1 MISSVHGTIS
11 GVYDDYL
18 VVEVGGIG
26 LKIAATKA
34 TCKQAKMGDRIFLY
48 THLVVRE
55 DLLALYGFES
65 LEERDLYAMFLGVS
79 GIGPKTAMSILST
92 LNPDSIRRAILENQ
106 VDVLSRVP
114 GIGKKSAA
122 KILLQLQGK
131 IPADMLKQGVVVSGD
146 VDTRVFEALTSLGY
160 SVVEAQSA
168 LQSIPKDASCEVEE
182 RLKLALKYFST
193 PD

>member
-1 MISSVHGTIS
+1 MISSVHGSIS
-11 GVYDDYL
+11 SVDEDFL
-18 VVEVGGIG
+18 IVEVGGIG
-26 LKIAATKA
+26 LEIQATKA
-34 TCKQAKMGDRIFLY
+34 TCKQTKMGDRIFLY

-65 LEERDLYAMFLGVS
+65 MEERDLYSMFLGVS
-79 GIGPKTAMSILST
+79 GIGPKTGMSIIST
-92 LNPDSIRRAILENQ
+92 LNPDTIRRAILENQ
-106 VDVLSRVP
+106 VDVFSRVP

-131 IPADMLKQGVVVSGD
+131 IPADMLQQVTLVSGD

-160 SVVEAQSA
+160 SVMEAQSA

-182 RLKLALKYFST
+182 RLKLALRYFST
-193 PD
+193 P

>member
-1 MISSVHGTIS
+1 MISSVHGSIS
-11 GVYDDYL
+11 GVYDDFL
-18 VVEVGGIG
+18 IVEVGGVG
-26 LKIAATKA
+26 LRIQATKS
-34 TCKQAKMGDRIFLY
+34 TCKQAKMGDKIFLY

-65 LEERDLYAMFLGVS
+65 MEERDLYSMFLGVS
-79 GIGPKTAMSILST
+79 GIGPKTGMSIVST
-92 LNPDSIRRAILENQ
+92 LNPDTIRRAILENQ
-106 VDVLSRVP
+106 VDVFSRVP

-131 IPADMLKQGVVVSGD
+131 IPADVLQQGGLVSGD

-182 RLKLALKYFST
+182 RLRLALKYFST
-193 PD
+193 P

>member
-11 GVYDDYL
+11 SINDDFL
-18 VVEVGGIG
+18 IVEVGGIG
-26 LKIAATKA
+26 LKIQATKN

-48 THLVVRE
+48 TYLVVRE

-65 LEERDLYAMFLGVS
+65 MEERELYSMFLGVS
-79 GIGPKTAMSILST
+79 GIGPKTGMSIIST
-92 LNPDSIRRAILENQ
+92 LNPDTIRRAIVENQ

-131 IPADMLKQGVVVSGD
+131 IPADMLDQGVILSRD

-168 LQSIPKDASCEVEE
+168 LQSIPKDASCEVED

>member
-11 GVYDDYL
+11 GVDEDFL
-18 VVEVGGIG
+18 IVDVGGIG
-26 LKIAATKA
+26 LKIQATKS

-65 LEERDLYAMFLGVS
+65 MEERDLYSMMLGVS
-79 GIGPKTAMSILST
+79 GIGPKTGMSIIST
-92 LNPDSIRRAILENQ
+92 LNPDTIRRAILENQ
-106 VDVLSRVP
+106 VDVFSRVP

-122 KILLQLQGK
+122 RILLQLQGK
-131 IPADMLKQGVVVSGD
+131 IPADMLQQGVTVSGD

>member
-1 MISSVHGTIS
+1 
-11 GVYDDYL
+11 
-18 VVEVGGIG
+18 
-26 LKIAATKA
+26 
-34 TCKQAKMGDRIFLY
+34 MGDRIFLY

-92 LNPDSIRRAILENQ
+92 LNPDSIRRAIVENQ
-106 VDVLSRVP
+106 VDVFSRVP

-131 IPADMLKQGVVVSGD
+131 IPADMLQQGAAVSGD

-160 SVVEAQSA
+160 SVVEAQAA

>member
-11 GVYDDYL
+11 GVYEDFLIVD
-18 VVEVGGIG
+18 VGGIG
-26 LKIAATKA
+26 LKIQATKS

-65 LEERDLYAMFLGVS
+65 MEERDLYSMMLGVS
-79 GIGPKTAMSILST
+79 GIGPKTGMSIIST
-92 LNPDSIRRAILENQ
+92 LNPDTIRRAILENQ
-106 VDVLSRVP
+106 VDVFSRVP

-122 KILLQLQGK
+122 RILLQLQGK
-131 IPADMLKQGVVVSGD
+131 IPADMLQQGVTVSGD
-146 VDTRVFEALTSLGY
+146 VDNRVFEALTSLGY

>member
-1 MISSVHGTIS
+1 MISSVHGSIS
-11 GVYDDYL
+11 GVYDDFL
-18 VVEVGGIG
+18 IVEVGGVG
-26 LKIAATKA
+26 LKIQATKS
-34 TCKQAKMGDRIFLY
+34 TCKQAKMGDKIFLY

-65 LEERDLYAMFLGVS
+65 MEERDLYSMFLGVS
-79 GIGPKTAMSILST
+79 GIGPRTSMSIIST
-92 LNPDSIRRAILENQ
+92 LNPDTIRRAILENQ
-106 VDVLSRVP
+106 VDVFSRVP

-131 IPADMLKQGVVVSGD
+131 IPADVLQQGGLVSGD

-168 LQSIPKDASCEVEE
+168 LRSIPKEASCEVEE
-182 RLKLALKYFST
+182 RLRLALKYFST
-193 PD
+193 P

>member
-11 GVYDDYL
+11 GVYEDFLIVD
-18 VVEVGGIG
+18 VGGIG
-26 LKIAATKA
+26 LKIQATKS

-65 LEERDLYAMFLGVS
+65 MEERDLYSMMLGVS
-79 GIGPKTAMSILST
+79 GIGPKTGMSIIST
-92 LNPDSIRRAILENQ
+92 LNPDTIRRAILENQ
-106 VDVLSRVP
+106 VDVFSRVP

-122 KILLQLQGK
+122 RILLQLQGK
-131 IPADMLKQGVVVSGD
+131 IPADMLQQGVTVSGD

-182 RLKLALKYFST
+182 RLKLSLKYFST

>member
-11 GVYDDYL
+11 GIYEDFLIVD
-18 VVEVGGIG
+18 VGGIG
-26 LKIAATKA
+26 LKIAATKT

-65 LEERDLYAMFLGVS
+65 MEERDLYSMFLGVS
-79 GIGPKTAMSILST
+79 GIGPKTGMSIIST
-92 LNPDSIRRAILENQ
+92 LNPDTIRRAILENQ
-106 VDVLSRVP
+106 VDVFSRVP

-131 IPADMLKQGVVVSGD
+131 IPADMLQQGVVVSGD

>member
-1 MISSVHGTIS
+1 MISSVHGSIS
-11 GVYDDYL
+11 GVYDDFL
-18 VVEVGGIG
+18 IVEVGGIG
-26 LKIAATKA
+26 LKINATKA
-34 TCKQAKMGDRIFLY
+34 TCKQAKAGERIFLY

-65 LEERDLYAMFLGVS
+65 TEERDLYSMLLGVS

-106 VDVLSRVP
+106 VDVFIRVP

-131 IPADMLKQGVVVSGD
+131 IPSDALQQGTQVSGD

-168 LQSIPKDASCEVEE
+168 LQSIPKETPCEIEE
-182 RLKLALKYFST
+182 RLKQALKYFSS
-193 PD
+193 P

>member
-11 GVYDDYL
+11 GVYEDFLIVD
-18 VVEVGGIG
+18 VGGIG
-26 LKIAATKA
+26 LKIQATKS

-65 LEERDLYAMFLGVS
+65 MEERDLYSMMLGVS
-79 GIGPKTAMSILST
+79 GIGPKTGMSIIST
-92 LNPDSIRRAILENQ
+92 LNPDTIRRAILENQ
-106 VDVLSRVP
+106 VDVFSRVP

-122 KILLQLQGK
+122 RILLQLQGK
-131 IPADMLKQGVVVSGD
+131 IPADMLQQGVTVSGD

>member
-1 MISSVHGTIS
+1 MISSVHGSIS
-11 GVYDDYL
+11 GVYDDFL
-18 VVEVGGIG
+18 IVEVGGIG
-26 LKIAATKA
+26 VKINATKA
-34 TCKQAKMGDRIFLY
+34 TCKQAKTGERIFLY

-65 LEERDLYAMFLGVS
+65 TEERDLYSMLLGVS

-92 LNPDSIRRAILENQ
+92 LNPDSIRRAIFENQ
-106 VDVLSRVP
+106 VDVFSRVP

-131 IPADMLKQGVVVSGD
+131 IPSDALQQGAQVSGD

-168 LQSIPKDASCEVEE
+168 LQSIPKETSCEIEE
-182 RLKLALKYFST
+182 RLKQALKYFSS
-193 PD
+193 P

>member
-1 MISSVHGTIS
+1 MISSVHGSIA
-11 GVYDDYL
+11 GVSEDFL
-18 VVEVGGIG
+18 IVEVGGIG

-34 TCKQAKMGDRIFLY
+34 ACKEARMGERIFLY

-65 LEERDLYAMFLGVS
+65 MEERDLFAMFLGVS
-79 GIGPKTAMSILST
+79 GIGPKTGMSIIST
-92 LNPDSIRRAILENQ
+92 LNPDTIRRAILENQ
-106 VDVLSRVP
+106 VDVFSRVP

-131 IPADMLKQGVVVSGD
+131 IPADLLQQDALVSAD

-168 LQSIPKDASCEVEE
+168 LQSIPKDGSCEVEE

-193 PD
+193 P

>member
-11 GVYDDYL
+11 GVYEDFLIVD
-18 VVEVGGIG
+18 VGGIG
-26 LKIAATKA
+26 LKIQATKS

-65 LEERDLYAMFLGVS
+65 MEERDLYSMMLGVS
-79 GIGPKTAMSILST
+79 GIGPKTGMSIIST
-92 LNPDSIRRAILENQ
+92 LNPDTIRRAILENQ
-106 VDVLSRVP
+106 VDVFSRVP

-122 KILLQLQGK
+122 RILLQLQGK
-131 IPADMLKQGVVVSGD
+131 IPADMLQQGVTVSGD
-146 VDTRVFEALTSLGY
+146 VDNRVFEALTSLGY

-182 RLKLALKYFST
+182 RLKMALKYFST